1 MDLAQRLG
9 EGVPVFVKVNRVSRE
24 ALGKSVVSI
33 MDGNG
38 EWKDEELTL
47 RGGRILPR
55 VRFMISI

>member
-9 EGVPVFVKVNRVSRE
+9 EGVPVFVEVNRISRE

-33 MDGNG
+33 MDGNE